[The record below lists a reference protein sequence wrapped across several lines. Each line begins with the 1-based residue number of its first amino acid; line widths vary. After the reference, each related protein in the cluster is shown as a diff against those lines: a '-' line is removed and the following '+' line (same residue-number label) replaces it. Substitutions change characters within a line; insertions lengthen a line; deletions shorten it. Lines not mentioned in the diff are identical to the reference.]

1 MWATAMYRNLLT
13 TSLVTFT
20 YLGRLALAQE
30 TLLITP
36 GDTIRI
42 QVFDTP
48 EMEQHPRVT
57 DAGTAPLLFIGN
69 VQVAGLTPG
78 DAATLIETTL
88 KEKQYMLHPRV
99 SVTIED
105 VNTEVSVL
113 GQVKDPGAY
122 VITAPTSIISVL
134 SMAGGLADL
143 ANRHIAIQR
152 HGDVHDRLEY
162 FLSNDPTEALNSNI
176 MVDPGDTVLVPKAP
190 IVYVMGDV
198 ARPGGYPIVTND
210 SKMSILQ
217 ALALAGEANHTA
229 VLSKVRLIRKKPG
242 GAEDQQIDLA
252 SVRKGKTP
260 DVPLQEDD
268 ILFVPFSWMKNVALA
283 SSAIA
288 QSAASALI
296 YAHP

>member
-1 MWATAMYRNLLT
+1 MYRNLLT